1 MYAYQLL
8 SLCILMVLAKFRPA
22 FLEKRRRGL
31 EFFLSTVLLMP
42 EVGAS
47 PIVKKVRSCF
57 KSGNDDF
64 GSGGSCDI
72 ICDSMGR
79 LVN

>member
-1 MYAYQLL
+1 MYAHLL
-8 SLCILMVLAKFRPA
+8 LNRCVLIVLAKFRPA

-31 EFFLSTVLLMP
+31 ELFLSTVLLMP

-57 KSGNDDF
+57 KSGSDDF
-64 GSGGSCDI
+64 ASGGSCDI
-72 ICDSMGR
+72 ILGFHVTVD
-79 LVN
+79 